1 MRELIAI
8 LVCVAALFV
17 AVGSSLVFA
26 ARHNAA
32 VPSIEISKKPDQTTI
47 AQPSPSTVGTSP
59 PVIPAPAPLVAT
71 SPPTP
76 AASAT
81 PPATTVAPVVPTPG
95 REPGAAGLES
105 IKTLGCLTCHSIAGT
120 GNPRH
125 PLDGVGSQWTAE
137 QLHAWITGSGFAAER
152 LPASVTRRKQR
163 YTSIPEPEM
172 NALIS
177 CLSELKATQPGK

>member
-8 LVCVAALFV
+8 LMCVAALFL

-32 VPSIEISKKPDQTTI
+32 VPSIESSKKPDQTTF

-59 PVIPAPAPLVAT
+59 PIIPAPTPLVAM
-71 SPPTP
+71 SSPTP
-76 AASAT
+76 VDSST

-95 REPGAAGLES
+95 QEPGAAGLES

-137 QLHAWITGSGFAAER
+137 QLHAWITGSGFAADR
-152 LPASVTRRKQR
+152 LPASVARRKQQ
-163 YTSIPEPEM
+163 YTRIPQEEM
-172 NALIS
+172 DALIGF
-177 CLSELKATQPGK
+177 LSDLKTVQRGK